1 MEVELRKQLIIFVLL
16 ITLILIGCA
25 KKENQMVV
33 QGELKVWKVP
43 NIGEAAEAYFSPD
56 SKTLICNAKRE
67 GDADFMTYTVNVDGT
82 DIRRI
87 NDKGADA

>member
-1 MEVELRKQLIIFVLL
+1 MNKHLIAIVLL
-16 ITLILIGCA
+16 ITLVLIGCA
-25 KKENQMVV
+25 TKEKQVVV
-33 QGELKVWKVP
+33 QQELKGWKVP

-56 SKTLICNAKRE
+56 SKTLICNAKRD
-67 GDADFMTYTVNVDGT
+67 GDTDFMVYTVNVDGS